1 MALFLASLPLMP
13 KTSFSEIVL
22 WLTVFRTYVIRKITL
37 SYRKNSL
44 RWEPFHVVLSLFK
57 IVSFKWVS

>member
-44 RWEPFHVVLSLFK
+44 RWEPFHVVLRLFK